1 MRKGYMEL
9 YVEEKRL
16 QGKGTL
22 GCVFCKECEYHSAA
36 KGGLSV
42 VSEQLKFLIY
52 VGFRKITQESVWR
65 EDKTYAEVVKKTM

>member
-42 VSEQLKFLIY
+42 VSEQLKFHLCRFQKDNSRI
-52 VGFRKITQESVWR
+52 SV
-65 EDKTYAEVVKKTM
+65 EGGQDLC